1 MLSIGMLRGV
11 ERRRRMALGLLS
23 SEAGPHILLRFEMCL
38 RARDGRLRRVQVRR
52 RRIGCAGRFGGG
64 NCLSRIAHFLYG
76 RAART
81 ADQASDADKYCK
93 EAQHGCKRH

>member
-1 MLSIGMLRGV
+1 MLIIGMRTIGMLRGV

-23 SEAGPHILLRFEMCL
+23 SQAGPHILLRLEMRL
-38 RARDGRLRRVQVRR
+38 GTRDRRLRRVQVGR
-52 RRIGCAGRFGGG
+52 RRIGCAGCFGGG

-76 RAART
+76 RTART

-93 EAQHGCKRH
+93 